1 MLKGHS
7 TTDII
12 EDHIQDYA
20 DSDEKELVKKIKQSC
35 SNSFKIIFLK
45 YYEMLHRFIW
55 MRIHDHE
62 ITRDILQDVFTR
74 VWDHRDRLNE
84 NKSIKAY
91 LYQISNNLVID
102 MIRKDK
108 SKENFLKIS
117 QSLNYYE
124 KEDQYYTSIDI
135 QEAMNRLPEKLR
147 LIVILS
153 RFEGLNYMEI
163 AEICHVSFQTISY
176 RLNKALNLMNRFLS
190 EEQ

>member
-7 TTDII
+7 TTDIT

>member
-7 TTDII
+7 TTDIT

-62 ITRDILQDVFTR
+62 ITRDILQDVFTS

>member
-1 MLKGHS
+1 MP
-7 TTDII
+7 TDIT

-190 EEQ
+190 ED